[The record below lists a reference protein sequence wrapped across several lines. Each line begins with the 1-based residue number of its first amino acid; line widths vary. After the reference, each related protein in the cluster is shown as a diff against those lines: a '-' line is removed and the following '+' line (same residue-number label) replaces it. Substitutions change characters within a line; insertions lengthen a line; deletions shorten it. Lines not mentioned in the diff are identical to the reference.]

1 MSLYERGIIQ
11 SVKFIASNSLEFID
25 FTLCTKIYHAHELFS
40 SIHTASRRAVT
51 DKPLG
56 AFDL

>member
-1 MSLYERGIIQ
+1 MPLNECDIIQ
-11 SVKFIASNSLEFID
+11 SVKFITLKSLDLID
-25 FTLCTKIYHAHELFS
+25 FILCSKIYHAHELFS
-40 SIHTASRRAVT
+40 SILTASEWVVT